1 MTEATPTL
9 PFADLSPAEPHP
21 HRPHTGTRFWAAN
34 PQAREAALE
43 LLHEGESLSE
53 VARRIGPMCARS
65 TPETKDNG
73 IRKHL
78 QALVVTENID
88 LRNIGRL
95 KASLVRHEAL
105 DKMIDIIPDAGKREL
120 GAIAMAANLAHQ
132 IESNLGGE
140 ATTIVEHRIT
150 GLPTYQQLKEEAR
163 QTLPPITTPL
173 APTPK
178 IIEAQIIKPITLNA
192 ASETPPPSA

>member
-1 MTEATPTL
+1 MPDPTPTL
-9 PFADLSPAEPHP
+9 PFVDLPPAAPHP
-21 HRPHTGTRFWAAN
+21 HRPHTGARFWAAN
-34 PQAREAALE
+34 PEAREAALE
-43 LLHEGESLSE
+43 LLHEGNSLSE
-53 VARRIGPMCARS
+53 VARLIGPMCART

-88 LRNIGRL
+88 LRSIGRL
-95 KASLVRHEAL
+95 KASIVRHEAL
-105 DKMIDIIPDAGKREL
+105 DKMTEIIPDAGKREL

-150 GLPTYQQLKEEAR
+150 GLPTYQQLKDEAR
-163 QTLPPITTPL
+163 QTLPQID
-173 APTPK
+173 PTK
-178 IIEAQIIKPITLNA
+178 ILEAQIIEPITQNR
-192 ASETPPPSA
+192 